1 MGILVGLNVIDCN
14 LCFKEEDLDSQQG
27 VIDFSLYLRTSSRTS
42 PDDENVIPVA
52 ALEGPAG
59 NFSAVLDQKN
69 YIEEL
74 NRHLKYVSATFA
86 NEKKFDFF
94 IRISLSSATVA
105 NLQSKVESLTT
116 TNALMKED
124 LAIARN
130 SLLALQAENLALR
143 RNAQQGNTDVKNE
156 NANNVLDQIDPEMAQ
171 ALATEKKK
179 RLDVE
184 RELELQVLCL
194 VYFNFLKSKRREREM
209 EHTKMLITF
218 SMK

>member
-42 PDDENVIPVA
+42 PDDENVHVA
-52 ALEGPAG
+52 AIEGPAG
-59 NFSAVLDQKN
+59 NMSAVLDQKN

-74 NRHLKYVSATFA
+74 NRHLKYV
-86 NEKKFDFF
+86 FF
-94 IRISLSSATVA
+94 IHCVKMKIHKYLLVFYICFFCLNVFFSSATVG

-143 RNAQQGNTDVKNE
+143 RNAQQGNDGAKND
-156 NANNVLDQIDPEMAQ
+156 NPNNVLDHIDHVDPEMAQ
-171 ALATEKKK
+171 ALTTEKKK
-179 RLDVE
+179 RLNVE
-184 RELELQVLCL
+184 RELELQVKK
-194 VYFNFLKSKRREREM
+194 NSKKKISVLNR
-209 EHTKMLITF
+209 TLTIF
-218 SMK
+218 